1 MTNESRWIEDLST
14 LLLDVNDLV
23 LVLDDVGLDSF
34 MDELIADVRSSIGGL
49 DPANVETHRRA
60 GFSYDHPEP
69 GMIEWMPT
77 MLQGDIVSVK
87 TVGYHPGNPRKRRV
101 SSVLATTAIYDTDS
115 GALVALTEATL
126 LTALRTGAVSAAVTD
141 AVTPDAPIVL
151 GVVGCGSQAVT
162 QIHAI
167 SRVRQISQ
175 LVVTDIDL
183 TIAETLGSR
192 LPAGIAKP
200 EIHPSRSFNRLVDA
214 FDVLVTAT
222 SVGLGDGPVVD
233 LTKAAD
239 HLHINAV
246 GADFPGKTELPADYV
261 RQAVVIPDFV
271 DQCLVQGEAQ
281 CLQAS
286 ELGPDIVEVLSR
298 DWDSLSN
305 QQTIFDSTGWAYEDL
320 IATRLFLTHA
330 IRLGL
335 GRSAQLQRVPQD
347 PYDPYESVRSSKALR
362 PDGQTL
368 HNRS

>member
-141 AVTPDAPIVL
+141 AVTPDTPIVL

-162 QIHAI
+162 QI
-167 SRVRQISQ
+167 
-175 LVVTDIDL
+175 
-183 TIAETLGSR
+183 
-192 LPAGIAKP
+192 
-200 EIHPSRSFNRLVDA
+200 
-214 FDVLVTAT
+214 
-222 SVGLGDGPVVD
+222 
-233 LTKAAD
+233 
-239 HLHINAV
+239 
-246 GADFPGKTELPADYV
+246 
-261 RQAVVIPDFV
+261 
-271 DQCLVQGEAQ
+271 
-281 CLQAS
+281 
-286 ELGPDIVEVLSR
+286 
-298 DWDSLSN
+298 
-305 QQTIFDSTGWAYEDL
+305 
-320 IATRLFLTHA
+320 
-330 IRLGL
+330 
-335 GRSAQLQRVPQD
+335 QD
-347 PYDPYESVRSSKALR
+347 
-362 PDGQTL
+362 QTL
-368 HNRS
+368 AQTVKIAAIAVTFLIMGGSLVAPLIESSVTLFDTFWRPF